1 VILGRRDSM
10 GEKGRKNVKKPK
22 KGKLE
27 KQIKTEE
34 KKK

>member
-1 VILGRRDSM
+1 M

-27 KQIKTEE
+27 KQIKPEEE

>member
-1 VILGRRDSM
+1 M

-27 KQIKTEE
+27 KQLKPDE
-34 KKK
+34 KKQK